1 MFYLSKKKL
10 NIAEQLLSFLEA
22 FGGEKIIREKAFTS
36 IKDVKKVLK
45 TPMKDLDK
53 LVSQGEKKLKTLNK
67 AMDADFTQKVR
78 ESIRK

>member
-1 MFYLSKKKL
+1 M
-10 NIAEQLLSFLEA
+10 
-22 FGGEKIIREKAFTS
+22 KIIREKAFTS

-45 TPMKDLDK
+45 TSMKDLDK
-53 LVSQGEKKLKTLNK
+53 IVSHGGKKLETLKK